1 MKYLLESVY
10 NSSSRQ
16 IGQTNEGMKPAKLL
30 LKWTFGDKML
40 HSVWIVSI
48 PSVSTLS
55 CLWWF
60 GHICR
65 WSKDISMSLLQCLFL
80 AHCYIL
86 IITRFEADFKIRSS
100 IRMIFPKLKLK
111 VDAVCT
117 FGPDHSQ
124 NSSTLRPPQLSEE
137 NAHSLKL
144 SQNSCCRQT
153 RYPRMASSS
162 GYENNSDSLGGCIYL
177 LTFVNFRVWF
187 VNALQKA
194 KKQGFPKPG
203 DEAMQIHILMI

>member
-1 MKYLLESVY
+1 
-10 NSSSRQ
+10 
-16 IGQTNEGMKPAKLL
+16 
-30 LKWTFGDKML
+30 
-40 HSVWIVSI
+40 
-48 PSVSTLS
+48 
-55 CLWWF
+55 
-60 GHICR
+60 
-65 WSKDISMSLLQCLFL
+65 
-80 AHCYIL
+80 
-86 IITRFEADFKIRSS
+86 
-100 IRMIFPKLKLK
+100 MIFPKLKLK

-177 LTFVNFRVWF
+177 LTFANFRVWF

-194 KKQGFPKPG
+194 KKQGFPQPG